1 MDEEQK
7 ILFPEEKQKI
17 LSHEEKQELLEIY
30 RITEK
35 RRMHYDTLGW
45 AIGAVLVPLAIYAY
59 RFALVELRAKT
70 EYIVPVGVIG
80 IVLFLFWHMC
90 YDRLGKFALLAIE
103 SINKIENI
111 LQLSVKPQHHFHK
124 TIFTI
129 GGLVDFKG
137 FGDYFSFWSLRWI
150 FFSIYSFT
158 WMIIW
163 MIKLKGMEFGL
174 WALLYIVVPVFILFY
189 LNFLSLAKKAY
200 LNLNPRFVSVL
211 FTLLW
216 FAAGLAF
223 FSTDA
228 LRSVPSFFGLFL
240 TP

>member
-30 RITEK
+30 RISEK

-90 YDRLGKFALLAIE
+90 YDRLGKFASLAIE

-124 TIFTI
+124 TIFHHWRF
-129 GGLVDFKG
+129 GGLQRVRR
-137 FGDYFSFWSLRWI
+137 LL
-150 FFSIYSFT
+150 FF
-158 WMIIW
+158 
-163 MIKLKGMEFGL
+163 L
-174 WALLYIVVPVFILFY
+174 VPPMDILFD
-189 LNFLSLAKKAY
+189 LFFHLDDHMDDKTERDGIRSLGSFIHRGTGIHIVLS
-200 LNLNPRFVSVL
+200 
-211 FTLLW
+211 
-216 FAAGLAF
+216 
-223 FSTDA
+223 
-228 LRSVPSFFGLFL
+228 
-240 TP
+240 